1 MNTVLSQDSFLFILQ
16 GQWQSGVFL
25 YKCKFREQLMA
36 SYVESSLT
44 TGEKVEQRAQI
55 TKVIYVRPVF
65 WLVVTVLF
73 CLGGLGIVPVAL
85 FIVTAI
91 SLIRTFL
98 VVSTTELAVTNKR
111 VLAKFGIIKRST
123 IELNLTSVESVNL
136 EQGILGRVLNY
147 GSLVFNG
154 TGSSGVPVPYISH
167 PLEFKKLVLEKAEA
181 AAKGA

>member
-1 MNTVLSQDSFLFILQ
+1 
-16 GQWQSGVFL
+16 
-25 YKCKFREQLMA
+25 MA

-65 WLVVTVLF
+65 WLVVAVLF

-154 TGSSGVPVPYISH
+154 TGSSGVPVP
-167 PLEFKKLVLEKAEA
+167 
-181 AAKGA
+181 

>member
-1 MNTVLSQDSFLFILQ
+1 M
-16 GQWQSGVFL
+16 
-25 YKCKFREQLMA
+25 
-36 SYVESSLT
+36 
-44 TGEKVEQRAQI
+44 
-55 TKVIYVRPVF
+55 
-65 WLVVTVLF
+65 F

>member
-1 MNTVLSQDSFLFILQ
+1 
-16 GQWQSGVFL
+16 
-25 YKCKFREQLMA
+25 MA

-65 WLVVTVLF
+65 WLVVAVLF

-98 VVSTTELAVTNKR
+98 VVSMWKR
-111 VLAKFGIIKRST
+111 WGCQLCFWKNSA
-123 IELNLTSVESVNL
+123 L
-136 EQGILGRVLNY
+136 
-147 GSLVFNG
+147 SL
-154 TGSSGVPVPYISH
+154 
-167 PLEFKKLVLEKAEA
+167 
-181 AAKGA
+181 